1 LVITSSANSP
11 TLRRPWYFYLGW
23 GLARLILFTCA
34 RYRVAGAANLPA
46 AGPVLVCSNHLH
58 LADIPVVV
66 VSLRRK
72 VIFMA
77 KEDLFSGRLSRH
89 LVHNFG
95 AFPVRRG
102 QIDRQAIREA
112 ETALAKGWALV
123 MFPEGRR
130 SLTRQLQPAF
140 PGSAL
145 VASRSGV
152 PILPIGITGT
162 EQLRKKWW
170 MLRRPRIAVNI
181 GAPFRLPS
189 SEGVRLDSEELDRRT
204 GLIMQRIAALLPPEY
219 RGHYRDSAGGQ
230 YAV

>member
-1 LVITSSANSP
+1 MAISSGSNSP
-11 TLRRPWYFYLGW
+11 TLHRPWYFYLGW
-23 GLARLILFTCA
+23 GLARFILFTCA
-34 RYRVAGAANLPA
+34 RYRVTGAANLPA

-77 KEDLFSGRLSRH
+77 KEELFRRWVSRH

-102 QIDRQAIREA
+102 QLDRQAIREA
-112 ETALAKGWALV
+112 EAALARGWVLV
-123 MFPEGRR
+123 MFPEGMR
-130 SLTRQLQPAF
+130 SLTCQLQPAF

-145 VASRSGV
+145 VASRAGV
-152 PILPIGITGT
+152 PVLPIGISGT
-162 EQLRKKWW
+162 EHIRERWW
-170 MLRRPRIAVNI
+170 MFRRPRITVNI
-181 GAPFRLPS
+181 GAPFRLPP

-204 GLIMQRIAALLPPEY
+204 GLIMQHIAALLPPAY
-219 RGHYRDSAGGQ
+219 RGV
-230 YAV
+230 YASQVGAPNAA